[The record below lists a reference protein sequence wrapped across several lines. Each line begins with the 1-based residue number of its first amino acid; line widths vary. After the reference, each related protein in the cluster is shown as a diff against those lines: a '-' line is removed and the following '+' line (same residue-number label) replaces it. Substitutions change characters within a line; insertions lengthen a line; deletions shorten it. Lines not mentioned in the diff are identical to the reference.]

1 MVTAAAG
8 ASDHQVLEKKNFLLL
23 LYSQAGIQAP

>member
-8 ASDHQVLEKKNFLLL
+8 DDQVLEKKNFLLM